1 MEILKSNIEKLAK
14 EEGKSELEIITSLQT
29 AAALAGQDELLEELS
44 KLKWGYIPWVEA
56 ESVKGLGHR
65 PFLLAKRKKLSS

>member
-44 KLKWGYIPWVEA
+44 KLKWGYIP
-56 ESVKGLGHR
+56 
-65 PFLLAKRKKLSS
+65 